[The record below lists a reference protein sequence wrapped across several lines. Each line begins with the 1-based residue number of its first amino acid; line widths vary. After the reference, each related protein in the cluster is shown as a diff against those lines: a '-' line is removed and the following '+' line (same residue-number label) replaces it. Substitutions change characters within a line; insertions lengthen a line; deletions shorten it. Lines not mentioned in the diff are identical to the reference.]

1 MLAWVYVLLL
11 PLAGAAELAG
21 LIDHAIG
28 RRRRWCLTA
37 TLSGRRAGKAGKQA
51 KKLFLRA
58 FPLHQLQRHFFCF
71 GSRPLATSSSPS
83 FLHCNCT
90 IPLAFCSLSRSLST
104 AQHSSAHHPNPSAA
118 PLSQQS
124 SICLRSLTPP
134 SRVREYLAFLFL
146 LLKHDGT
153 RCASSPSCW
162 LCRASRILPKTVSTP
177 FQLACAESSFKV
189 LSEIVFHHGN

>member
-1 MLAWVYVLLL
+1 MGSPRVVVVLAWVYVLLL

-28 RRRRWCLTA
+28 RGRQWCLTA
-37 TLSGRRAGKAGKQA
+37 TLSGQRGKQA
-51 KKLFLRA
+51 KKIIFARFSPPPAPTSLLLLWLTTPRYFILSI
-58 FPLHQLQRHFFCF
+58 LSSLQLYNTI
-71 GSRPLATSSSPS
+71 GILLPLAV
-83 FLHCNCT
+83 
-90 IPLAFCSLSRSLST
+90 T
-104 AQHSSAHHPNPSAA
+104 AQHRNPSAA

-124 SICLRSLTPP
+124 STCLRSLTPP
-134 SRVREYLAFLFL
+134 SRVCEYLAFLFP

-177 FQLACAESSFKV
+177 FQLACAESGFKV